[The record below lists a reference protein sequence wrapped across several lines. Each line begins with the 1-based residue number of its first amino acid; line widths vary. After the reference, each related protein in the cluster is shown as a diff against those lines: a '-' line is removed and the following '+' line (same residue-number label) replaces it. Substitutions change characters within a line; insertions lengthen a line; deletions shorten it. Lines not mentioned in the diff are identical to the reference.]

1 MNGPMLVRAIHRTI
15 GSNYARGG
23 GSANKDRSRENW
35 RWPALQTRI
44 FKNNA
49 SREVIVERA
58 IAAACKRLGRT
69 D

>member
-35 RWPALQTRI
+35 LARPS
-44 FKNNA
+44 N
-49 SREVIVERA
+49 
-58 IAAACKRLGRT
+58 T
-69 D
+69 DFQK